1 MDIKENFSHNLIIYR
16 KAMNLTQA
24 EFAEKINYSDKA
36 VSKWERGESL
46 PDLIVIKQ
54 IADLFNITIDELI
67 SKPKADKI
75 KLKKIFKSNIFLS
88 FLTVC
93 IIWLIATVLYCFAGV
108 IVPETMGKAWIFFIT
123 AIPFTFA
130 TLTPLFKRKFGDIAY
145 CLALTLLLFSL
156 ALAVYVILMQ
166 FLHNPP
172 ASLWIIFFIPIAS
185 STVIW
190 FWLLYKK
197 SKKH

>member
-1 MDIKENFSHNLIIYR
+1 MDIKENFSQNLIKYR
-16 KAMNLTQA
+16 KALNLTQA

-36 VSKWERGESL
+36 ISKWERGESL

-75 KLKKIFKSNIFLS
+75 KIKQLFKSDIFLS

-93 IIWLIATVLYCFAGV
+93 VIWLVATILYCFAGV
-108 IVPETMGKAWIFFIT
+108 ILPDTIGKTWLFFIT
-123 AIPFTFA
+123 ALPFTFA
-130 TLTPLFKRKFGDIAY
+130 TLSVLFKRKFGDIAY
-145 CLALTLLLFSL
+145 CLALTLLLFTL
-156 ALAVYVILMQ
+156 TLAVYL
-166 FLHNPP
+166 FLLEFLASPP
-172 ASLWIIFFIPIAS
+172 LTLWIIFFIPIAS
-185 STVIW
+185 SSVIW